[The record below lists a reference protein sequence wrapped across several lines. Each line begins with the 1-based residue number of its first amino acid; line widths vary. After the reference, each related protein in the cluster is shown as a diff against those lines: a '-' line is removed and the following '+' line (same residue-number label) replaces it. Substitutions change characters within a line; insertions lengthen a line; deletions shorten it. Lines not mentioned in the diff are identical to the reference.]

1 MQIIRF
7 KQEVCKVKIFWL
19 IEIARFFA
27 GSFSLQNRVT
37 VHPQSAGSSL
47 NVRLLP
53 AAPVLFV

>member
-37 VHPQSAGSSL
+37 VHPNPQEAVST
-47 NVRLLP
+47 
-53 AAPVLFV
+53 